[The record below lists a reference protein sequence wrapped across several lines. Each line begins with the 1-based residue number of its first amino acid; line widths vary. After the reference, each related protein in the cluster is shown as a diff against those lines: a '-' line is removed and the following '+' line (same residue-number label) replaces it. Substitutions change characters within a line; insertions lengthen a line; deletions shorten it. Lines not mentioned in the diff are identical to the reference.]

1 MKSIAT
7 HLSFYLKDKE
17 VTRNIGALL
26 KYLLF
31 LSLVVV
37 AFAVAFHFIMLYEG
51 QEHSWITGLY
61 WTLTVMS
68 TLGFGDITFTSDLGR
83 LFSIFVLM
91 TGIIMLLVVLPFA
104 FISYL
109 YAPWLE
115 ARLKTRAPRRVPSDV
130 TGHIIICSYETIAED
145 LVKRLMKE
153 DLPFFVVEPD
163 FAKAADL
170 YNLDIPVIRGEPEDI
185 EVHAALRL
193 EHAHMLIANREDTAN
208 TNIILTAREHAPD
221 VEIIAIANNDESTD
235 ILSLSGAT
243 HVLPLKRWLGEQ
255 LANRVRAS
263 HAETQVIGHYRDLG
277 IAELPVRHTPL
288 AGKTIRESR
297 LREVTGATIIAV
309 WEHGHIYPS
318 RPETKLTDAS
328 VAVVAGSAEQLEALD
343 DLLMIYDFNANPVIV
358 IGGGRVGRA
367 AARALK
373 AKDTPVH
380 VIEKRDELLRKIE
393 GVCDVVFHGDA
404 ADYEFLMKAGLKEA
418 PSVVLTTH
426 DDGMNIYLAS
436 YCRRLSPD
444 VRIVSRITHER
455 NIDAIHRA
463 GADFVLSYA
472 TLSVNT
478 IMSILKGKELVLL
491 GEGVDLYT
499 VPLPASL
506 IGRTLAGSGIGARTG
521 LHVIAIQQN
530 GQTVTNPPATT
541 VLTPSAE
548 LVVLGSTDQREQFK
562 ALFHQ

>member
-7 HLSFYLKDKE
+7 HLSIYLKDKE

-37 AFAVAFHFIMLYEG
+37 GFAIAFHFIMLYEG
-51 QEHSWITGLY
+51 QKHSWITGLY

-130 TGHIIICSYETIAED
+130 MGHIVICSYESIAED

-163 FAKAADL
+163 FSKAADL
-170 YNLDIPVIRGEPEDI
+170 YNLDIPVVRGEPEDI
-185 EVHAALRL
+185 EFHAALRL

-221 VEIIAIANNDESTD
+221 LEIIAIANNDESTD
-235 ILSLSGAT
+235 VLSLSGAT

-288 AGKTIRESR
+288 AGKTIRQSR

-318 RPETKLTDAS
+318 RPETRLSDAS
-328 VAVVAGSAEQLEALD
+328 VAVVAGTAAQLEALD
-343 DLLMIYDFNANPVIV
+343 DLLMIYDFNANPVLV

-373 AKDTPVH
+373 TKGTPVH

-393 GVCDVVFHGDA
+393 AVCDVVFHGDA
-404 ADYEFLMKAGLKEA
+404 ADYEFLMKAGLQDA

-444 VRIVSRITHER
+444 IRIVSRITYER

-463 GADFVLSYA
+463 GADFVLSYD

-506 IGRTLAGSGIGARTG
+506 IGRTLADSGIGARTG

-541 VLTPSAE
+541 VLTPLAE

>member
-1 MKSIAT
+1 
-7 HLSFYLKDKE
+7 
-17 VTRNIGALL
+17 
-26 KYLLF
+26 
-31 LSLVVV
+31 
-37 AFAVAFHFIMLYEG
+37 
-51 QEHSWITGLY
+51 
-61 WTLTVMS
+61 
-68 TLGFGDITFTSDLGR
+68 
-83 LFSIFVLM
+83 
-91 TGIIMLLVVLPFA
+91 
-104 FISYL
+104 
-109 YAPWLE
+109 
-115 ARLKTRAPRRVPSDV
+115 
-130 TGHIIICSYETIAED
+130 
-145 LVKRLMKE
+145 
-153 DLPFFVVEPD
+153 
-163 FAKAADL
+163 
-170 YNLDIPVIRGEPEDI
+170 
-185 EVHAALRL
+185 
-193 EHAHMLIANREDTAN
+193 
-208 TNIILTAREHAPD
+208 
-221 VEIIAIANNDESTD
+221 
-235 ILSLSGAT
+235 
-243 HVLPLKRWLGEQ
+243 
-255 LANRVRAS
+255 
-263 HAETQVIGHYRDLG
+263 
-277 IAELPVRHTPL
+277 
-288 AGKTIRESR
+288 
-297 LREVTGATIIAV
+297 VTGATIIAV

-506 IGRTLAGSGIGARTG
+506 IGRTLADSGIGARTG